1 MLLSLRQKCCQSFK
15 KKRRSLS
22 ELKGLSSAYRCY
34 LSVAGEG
41 GVVKQE
47 VSTEKH
53 HDGIIY
59 TQDGPVYKDGPLQ
72 QRVLRNVSEEKHN
85 IKANGA
91 SESC

>member
-1 MLLSLRQKCCQSFK
+1 MLSYC
-15 KKRRSLS
+15 
-22 ELKGLSSAYRCY
+22 CY

-85 IKANGA
+85 IKANSV